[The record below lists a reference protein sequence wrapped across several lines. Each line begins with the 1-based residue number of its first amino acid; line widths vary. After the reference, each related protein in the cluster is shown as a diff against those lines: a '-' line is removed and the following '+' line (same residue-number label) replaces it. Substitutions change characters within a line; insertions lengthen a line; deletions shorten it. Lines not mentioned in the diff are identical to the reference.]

1 MIDFTVQMD
10 DPGVAL
16 FVAMGN
22 VVCEKIAS
30 RKNCVGNHTWLVHQ
44 TSPTWLTGANPLLWI
59 WVTFIHYTARIIINN
74 CPVTWGKIKSINY
87 LDKTKLI

>member
-1 MIDFTVQMD
+1 MHNQSQEYLREILDLTVQIN

-30 RKNCVGNHTWLVHQ
+30 RKNCVGNL
-44 TSPTWLTGANPLLWI
+44 
-59 WVTFIHYTARIIINN
+59 
-74 CPVTWGKIKSINY
+74 Y
-87 LDKTKLI
+87 LACFHRLHLHG

>member
-1 MIDFTVQMD
+1 MALLSSTESTLSFNDFTVQMD

-30 RKNCVGNHTWLVHQ
+30 RKNCVGNL
-44 TSPTWLTGANPLLWI
+44 
-59 WVTFIHYTARIIINN
+59 
-74 CPVTWGKIKSINY
+74 Y
-87 LDKTKLI
+87 LACFHRLHLHG